1 MTTHAATMS
10 ANPSAGEIP
19 VASAAA
25 ETPAEPR
32 ILDTYSLVYAFV
44 LVFLVPGTLL
54 LENLTFRVYTF
65 SYVSLVTVP
74 FVLGIIATFLTD
86 STDGLRRVLIRSA
99 VLVPLIVVSGV
110 GVLFTS
116 AIAVVPVSGF
126 IIPENFG
133 ALTWVSV
140 ALLALVASPLV
151 FALARRMRPP
161 RSVAH
166 VVQALALIAALAL
179 VGAVMVATIGYE
191 GMLGTIARK
200 DVVIYII
207 GALTWYLP
215 SFGLAAGVWR
225 RLGLV

>member
-1 MTTHAATMS
+1 MTHAATMS
-10 ANPSAGEIP
+10 ATLATGETSAT
-19 VASAAA
+19 STAA
-25 ETPAEPR
+25 EASPEPR

-74 FVLGIIATFLTD
+74 FVLGIVATFLTD
-86 STDGLRRVLIRSA
+86 SSDSLRRVLIRSA

-140 ALLALVASPLV
+140 GLLALVASPLV
-151 FALARRMRPP
+151 VALARRMRPP
-161 RSVAH
+161 HSFAH
-166 VVQALALIAALAL
+166 VIQTVALLAALAL

-191 GMLGTIARK
+191 GILGSIARK

-215 SFGLAAGVWR
+215 SFGIAAGVWR

>member
-1 MTTHAATMS
+1 MTTHAATIS
-10 ANPSAGEIP
+10 ATPAAGEP
-19 VASAAA
+19 SMESTT
-25 ETPAEPR
+25 ETSTEPR

-86 STDGLRRVLIRSA
+86 SSDSLKRVLIRSA

-151 FALARRMRPP
+151 VALARRMRPP

-166 VVQALALIAALAL
+166 VVQTVALLAALAL

-191 GMLGTIARK
+191 GMLGSIARK

-215 SFGLAAGVWR
+215 SFGIAAGVWR